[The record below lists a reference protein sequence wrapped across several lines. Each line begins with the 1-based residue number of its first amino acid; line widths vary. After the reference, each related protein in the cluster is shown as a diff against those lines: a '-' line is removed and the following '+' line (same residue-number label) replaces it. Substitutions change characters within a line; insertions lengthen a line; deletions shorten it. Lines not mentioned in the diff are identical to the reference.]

1 MPEGSK
7 KSASAGKGGGGAK
20 VDRRRLNYL
29 KLRSQEIKKE
39 LQANK
44 AETEALR
51 KKLGMAP
58 KTKKKSAG
66 G

>member
-7 KSASAGKGGGGAK
+7 KSASAGKGGGAK

-44 AETEALR
+44 AETDALR